1 MTIKIHL
8 SRLLGEKRIKVADLA
23 RRTGISRRGLDKI
36 YHEETGGIQFK
47 VLAKLCETLG
57 VSVGEIL
64 EYVPED
70 NDNETKAWP

>member
-8 SRLLGEKRIKVADLA
+8 SRILGEKRIKVADLA

-36 YHEETGGIQFK
+36 YHEETGGIKFN
-47 VLAKLCETLG
+47 VLAKLCEALE

-64 EYVPED
+64 EYVPKD
-70 NDNETKAWP
+70 DKHNKKA